1 MAISFPSSP
10 STGQKFTSGNKSW
23 TWNGSSWIGTTTTG
37 GDAATLGG
45 ISASS
50 FLRSDADDST
60 TGKLGIGTSNADF
73 RFHAYHPTTN
83 VVGKIESGDDE
94 VWLALTDV
102 STDSYGT
109 LIGRNSNTNTLF
121 KVADEGVVERF
132 TILEGG
138 NVGIGTTGPDNKL
151 TVNGGTEAFGIQIS
165 ETPRL
170 TIGADGTWNYY
181 KGKSGNAHYFNTTG
195 GGILVLNNDGN
206 VGIGTTGPNE
216 SLHIYRAS
224 GDASFKLQNASQ
236 TLRIDQNSIRTTTTS
251 PLAMFTNNTATQGF
265 RIESDGRM
273 IIGQTSGASNVKLTV
288 AGNVKMGSAA
298 TSSWANSI
306 NDIGGL
312 DVIVGSGSTG
322 LTVWDDNAQT
332 TPRFKV
338 ARAGNVEI
346 NSGQLKL
353 ANLTSNPSSPVTG
366 GMYFNTTDNAVR
378 AYDGTDWIQIGRGP
392 LGTQTNPASSATAII
407 NAGDSVG
414 DGLYWFLDSN
424 INNGVAFQAYCD
436 MTKDSGGWIL
446 VHTVRGDSIS
456 YMGWTTSNIELRNQT
471 SPSLVQPYSILG
483 WSDYLKKTG
492 AWQFMIEAYSD
503 STTRYRYGGIFTA
516 NVASYSMTANVPS
529 QTNITANEWFDV
541 TGFAN
546 SSRMGQRVPWI
557 NTGNYSPADALF
569 TTYPGSS
576 SWWGTITQTNNS
588 YNSYYSGPW
597 YSNGPS
603 APTWKRVWIR

>member
-1 MAISFPSSP
+1 MAITFPSSP

-23 TWNGSSWIGTTTTG
+23 TWNGSSWIGTTTAG
-37 GDAATLGG
+37 SDAATLGG

-138 NVGIGTTGPDNKL
+138 NVGIGTTGP
-151 TVNGGTEAFGIQIS
+151 
-165 ETPRL
+165 
-170 TIGADGTWNYY
+170 
-181 KGKSGNAHYFNTTG
+181 
-195 GGILVLNNDGN
+195 
-206 VGIGTTGPNE
+206 NE
-216 SLHIYRAS
+216 SLHVYRSS
-224 GDASFKLQNASQ
+224 GDASFKLQNAIQ
-236 TLRIDQNSIRTTTTS
+236 TLRIDQNSIRSTTTHGFGVFTS
-251 PLAMFTNNTATQGF
+251 NNPLNGF

-273 IIGQTSGASNVKLTV
+273 IIGQTASASNVKLTV

-338 ARAGNVEI
+338 ERTGNVEI

-366 GMYFNTTDNAVR
+366 GMYFNTTDNAVK

-576 SWWGTITQTNNS
+576 SWWGTITQLNNS
-588 YNSYYSGPW
+588 YSSYLSGPW